1 MESVCVCVCVCMQR
15 LCQERKS
22 LRMDAAALGNNS
34 SGNVEAASSIM
45 YTYLRG
51 AVLGW
56 TVYHAVEFCWGCTP
70 LPRSRSFRENLRNA
84 VRMPMVLCTGAC
96 GAAVGTIIWPGYGTR
111 LGAIG
116 GEMLPDLLCPA
127 VCGTPMQADLP
138 PRRFKVKK
146 SRKRRKQ
153 NRKAKTSAG

>member
-1 MESVCVCVCVCMQR
+1 MCCLQ
-15 LCQERKS
+15 QERKS
-22 LRMDAAALGNNS
+22 LRVDATAVGNRS

-56 TVYHAVEFCWGCTP
+56 TVYHVVEFCWGCTP
-70 LPRSRSFRENLRNA
+70 LPRSRSFRENLRDA
-84 VRMPMVLCTGAC
+84 VRMPVVLCTGAC

-111 LGAIG
+111 LGALG

-127 VCGTPMQADLP
+127 VCGTPIQSDFS
-138 PRRFKVKK
+138 PRRSRVMK
-146 SRKRRKQ
+146 SGRRRKKQ
-153 NRKAKTSAG
+153 NRTARTSVG